1 MRDKILKMLEDAD
14 GFVSGQELCEKL
26 GVSRTA
32 VWKVI
37 GALREEGYV
46 IDSVSRRG
54 YHLVEC
60 PDILRQE
67 DLTAALT
74 TRWMGRSLQVH
85 DVTDSTNVRAKQQA
99 EEGAPEGHLVM
110 ADMQSAGRGSRGRSW
125 DSPRGTGIFM
135 SLVLRPQLMPQQAA
149 MVTLTAAYSIVSVLR
164 EDYGVA
170 AGIKWPNDVVLNRKK
185 LVGILTEM
193 SAEPDLIHYIVTGIG
208 INVNMKEFPEEL
220 SDKAT
225 SLWMETGKI
234 YSRAELAARI
244 LNRLEPVYET
254 YVRTGD
260 LAFLQD
266 SYNELLINRG
276 QEVRVIGRE
285 AEFSG
290 IAEGIGADG
299 GLKIR
304 REDGQVQTVYSG
316 EVSVRGLY
324 SYV

>member
-74 TRWMGRSLQVH
+74 TRWMGRSLQVY

-135 SLVLRPQLMPQQAA
+135 SLVLRPQLIPQQAA

-254 YVRTGD
+254 YVRTGNPC
-260 LAFLQD
+260 FFT
-266 SYNELLINRG
+266 G
-276 QEVRVIGRE
+276 
-285 AEFSG
+285 F
-290 IAEGIGADG
+290 
-299 GLKIR
+299 
-304 REDGQVQTVYSG
+304 VQ
-316 EVSVRGLY
+316 
-324 SYV
+324 

>member
-74 TRWMGRSLQVH
+74 TRWMGRSLQVY

-99 EEGAPEGHLVM
+99 EEGAPEGH
-110 ADMQSAGRGSRGRSW
+110 
-125 DSPRGTGIFM
+125 
-135 SLVLRPQLMPQQAA
+135 LVLRPQLMPQQAA

-254 YVRTGD
+254 YVRTGN

-299 GLKIR
+299 GLKIC

>member
-1 MRDKILKMLEDAD
+1 MRDEILKMLQDAD

-37 GALREEGYV
+37 GGLRDDGY
-46 IDSVSRRG
+46 IIESVPRRG
-54 YHLVEC
+54 YHLLEY
-60 PDILRQE
+60 PDAFREEELKE
-67 DLTAALT
+67 ALT
-74 TRWMGRSLQVH
+74 TRWMGRSLQVY
-85 DVTDSTNVRAKQQA
+85 DVTDSTNVRARQQA
-99 EEGAPEGHLVM
+99 EEGAPEGHLVV

-135 SLVLRPQLMPQQAA
+135 SLILRPQVLPQQAA

-164 EDYGVA
+164 EDYGIR

-185 LVGILTEM
+185 VVGILTEM
-193 SAEPDLIHYIVTGIG
+193 RAETDMIHYIVTGIG
-208 INVNMKEFPEEL
+208 INVNMKRFPEEL

-225 SLWMETGKI
+225 SLWIETGKR
-234 YSRAELAARI
+234 YSRAQMAARI
-244 LNRLEPVYET
+244 LNRLEPVYEM

-260 LAFLQD
+260 LSFLQD
-266 SYNELLINRG
+266 SYNEMLINRG
-276 QEVRVIGRE
+276 QEVRVIGRGT
-285 AEFSG
+285 EFSG
-290 IAEGIGADG
+290 IAEGIGPDG
-299 GLKIR
+299 GLRIR

>member
-1 MRDKILKMLEDAD
+1 MRDEILKMLEDAD
-14 GFVSGQELCEKL
+14 GYVSGQELCEKL

-74 TRWMGRSLQVH
+74 TRWMGRSLQVY

-208 INVNMKEFPEEL
+208 ITGCGGITIGSYSLSGLFIATVLGILANLILPREL
-220 SDKAT
+220 ESK
-225 SLWMETGKI
+225 
-234 YSRAELAARI
+234 
-244 LNRLEPVYET
+244 
-254 YVRTGD
+254 
-260 LAFLQD
+260 
-266 SYNELLINRG
+266 
-276 QEVRVIGRE
+276 
-285 AEFSG
+285 
-290 IAEGIGADG
+290 
-299 GLKIR
+299 
-304 REDGQVQTVYSG
+304 SG
-316 EVSVRGLY
+316 EQSADSVENGQPD
-324 SYV
+324 SKENAETVDAVEGEEAAAAQSEEQTTPAES

>member
-74 TRWMGRSLQVH
+74 TRWMGRSLQVY

-135 SLVLRPQLMPQQAA
+135 SLVLRPQLIPQQAA

-185 LVGILTEM
+185 LVGILNGDECG
-193 SAEPDLIHYIVTGIG
+193 AG
-208 INVNMKEFPEEL
+208 
-220 SDKAT
+220 SDP
-225 SLWMETGKI
+225 L
-234 YSRAELAARI
+234 YRHRH
-244 LNRLEPVYET
+244 RH
-254 YVRTGD
+254 
-260 LAFLQD
+260 Q
-266 SYNELLINRG
+266 
-276 QEVRVIGRE
+276 RE
-285 AEFSG
+285 Y
-290 IAEGIGADG
+290 EGIPGGAVGQGHVPLDG
-299 GLKIR
+299 
-304 REDGQVQTVYSG
+304 DGKNLFPGGAGGPDPEPAGAGV
-316 EVSVRGLY
+316 
-324 SYV
+324 